1 MAHILVIEDHKDFR
15 ETLTEMLRTAEHE
28 VSAVGNGREALELL
42 ASDSFD
48 LMVTDILMPEVDGI
62 ELLTAIRKA
71 RAELPVIAISGGGSM
86 PASLALSL
94 STSLGADAV
103 LYKPFYSGELLDA
116 IDRALRTRGGLH

>member
-116 IDRALRTRGGLH
+116 VERALRTRGGLH